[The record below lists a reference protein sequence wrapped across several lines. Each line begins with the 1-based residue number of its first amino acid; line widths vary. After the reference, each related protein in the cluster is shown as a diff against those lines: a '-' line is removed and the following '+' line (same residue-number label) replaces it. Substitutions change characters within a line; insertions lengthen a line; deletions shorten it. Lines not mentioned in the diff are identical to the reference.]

1 MSILARYI
9 LRAVLG
15 YTALA
20 MLVLLALGALFL
32 FISEQGDIG
41 TGNYTASQAM
51 MFVLLSLPTFA
62 GQLLPIA
69 ALIGALLA
77 LGNLARGSE
86 LVVMRASGIT
96 TARFCWWLAVAGI
109 ILAVLMVSMSEFVAP
124 PMEKYARQLK
134 VFSKFSEFSFA
145 GNRGTWVRDGD
156 TVVSVEQ
163 QSSASRFG
171 GVQLFRF
178 DAKRRLVTV
187 ARAESASVNRE
198 NTWRL
203 ENYSETRFSPD
214 GTTVRTVPVEEI
226 RTSITPDFLGLAV
239 IEPQVMG
246 LRDLVAYT
254 DHLRRNDL
262 DSTRFEVAFWSRDR
276 AHRGAA
282 AGADPRAAVRAR
294 ADAQHGAGRAHGH
307 RHLDRRRLRAGE
319 PDAREQRAVA
329 EPLAAGHRLAADRA
343 ARGAYA
349 RDAESRPLTRFGNRT
364 TRVRDR
370 RSCQARPS
378 RSNRIQK

>member
-1 MSILARYI
+1 MSILGRYI
-9 LRAVLG
+9 VRAVLG

-20 MLVLLALGALFL
+20 LMVLLALGALFL

-62 GQLLPIA
+62 GQLLPIG

-96 TARFCWWLAVAGI
+96 TARFCWWLSVAAL
-109 ILAVLMVSMSEFVAP
+109 ILAVLMVSLSEFVAP
-124 PMEKYARQLK
+124 PLEKYARQLK
-134 VFSKFSEFSFA
+134 VFSKFNEFSFA

-156 TVVSVEQ
+156 TIVSVEQ
-163 QSSASRFG
+163 QSSASQFG

-178 DAKRRLVTV
+178 DAKRRLVSI
-187 ARAESASVNRE
+187 ARAESASVDRR

-203 ENYSETRFSPD
+203 ENYSETRFSVD
-214 GTTVRTVPVEEI
+214 GTTVRTAPVEEI

-239 IEPQVMG
+239 VEPQAMG

-254 DHLRRNDL
+254 EHLRRNDL
-262 DSTRFEVAFWSRDR
+262 DASRFEVAFWSRVAR
-276 AHRGAA
+276 IVALFLVLILALPFALGPMRNTGQGARTVIGILIG
-282 AGADPRAAVRAR
+282 AGFVLLSQTLENSGQLLNLSPLVTGWLPTALLAGLTLVMLSRAR
-294 ADAQHGAGRAHGH
+294 
-307 RHLDRRRLRAGE
+307 
-319 PDAREQRAVA
+319 
-329 EPLAAGHRLAADRA
+329 
-343 ARGAYA
+343 
-349 RDAESRPLTRFGNRT
+349 
-364 TRVRDR
+364 
-370 RSCQARPS
+370 
-378 RSNRIQK
+378 

>member
-1 MSILARYI
+1 MSILGRYV

-109 ILAVLMVSMSEFVAP
+109 LLAVLMVSMSEFVAP

-156 TVVSVEQ
+156 TIVSVEQ

-178 DAKRRLVTV
+178 DAKRRLLTI

-214 GTTVRTVPVEEI
+214 GTTRPDGAGRGDPHVDHAGFPGSRGRRAAGDGVEGPRRLHRPPAPQRPRLDEVRGGV
-226 RTSITPDFLGLAV
+226 
-239 IEPQVMG
+239 
-246 LRDLVAYT
+246 LVA
-254 DHLRRNDL
+254 H
-262 DSTRFEVAFWSRDR
+262 R
-276 AHRGAA
+276 AHRRAA

-294 ADAQHGAGRAHGH
+294 ARCATRGRAH
-307 RHLDRRRLRAGE
+307 
-319 PDAREQRAVA
+319 ARSS
-329 EPLAAGHRLAADRA
+329 
-343 ARGAYA
+343 AY
-349 RDAESRPLTRFGNRT
+349 
-364 TRVRDR
+364 
-370 RSCQARPS
+370 
-378 RSNRIQK
+378 